1 MRFFQSLYSICPRF
15 SRARSMRASPA
26 SMRSI
31 SSYFD
36 ISSEK
41 ISTGILWM
49 RAQFMATLTAQLVL
63 PTPGR
68 AATMIR
74 FSGCSPAVMWSN
86 LVKPVGT
93 PVISFRSRA
102 RSSML
107 SRTSL
112 IISPTELNVSLRVC
126 WATLKTAFS
135 ASSRNSS

>member
-1 MRFFQSLYSICPRF
+1 MLFFQSLYSICPRLILPE
-15 SRARSMRASPA
+15 SMRVSPA

-31 SSYFD
+31 SSNFD

-41 ISTGILWM
+41 ISTGILCSM
-49 RAQFMATLTAQLVL
+49 AAFMATLTAQEVL

-74 FSGCSPAVMWSN
+74 FSGCSPAVIASN

-93 PVISFRSRA
+93 PVTFLADRA

-107 SRTSL
+107 SSTVVNHLGRD
-112 IISPTELNVSLRVC
+112 E
-126 WATLKTAFS
+126 
-135 ASSRNSS
+135 